1 MPWFIVSNSI
11 IYLEA
16 VFYSKMKKLAPI
28 FFLIGICTCSFGQ
41 HLVPKDE
48 GSEVKFAIK
57 NFGLNVTGSFK
68 GLKGTI
74 IFDPAN
80 LATAAFNV
88 SVQANTVNTGNG
100 SRDKHLKK
108 EDYFNVASY
117 PELNFTS
124 TKISSNGNGY
134 TLEGTLTIKGKK
146 KNISFPFTA
155 AAISN
160 GYQLKGQFKINRLDF
175 NVGSSSWVLSDELTV
190 SLNIIATKE

>member
-1 MPWFIVSNSI
+1 M
-11 IYLEA
+11 
-16 VFYSKMKKLAPI
+16 
-28 FFLIGICTCSFGQ
+28 
-41 HLVPKDE
+41 VPKDE
-48 GSEVKFAIK
+48 GSDVKFSIK

-80 LATAAFNV
+80 LSTAAFDV

-108 EDYFNVASY
+108 EDYFNVTSY

-124 TKISSNGNGY
+124 TKISSNGTGY
-134 TLEGTLTIKGKK
+134 SVEGILTIKGKK
-146 KNISFPFTA
+146 KTITFPFTA
-155 AAISN
+155 AAIAN
-160 GYQLKGQFKINRLDF
+160 GYQFKGQFKINRLDF
-175 NVGSSSWVLSDELTV
+175 NVGSSSWVLADELTV

>member
-1 MPWFIVSNSI
+1 
-11 IYLEA
+11 
-16 VFYSKMKKLAPI
+16 MKKLAFI
-28 FFLIGICTCSFGQ
+28 FFLISISTCCFAQ

-48 GSEVKFAIK
+48 GSEVKFSIK

-68 GLKGTI
+68 GLKGI
-74 IFDPAN
+74 IVFDPAN
-80 LATAAFNV
+80 LPAAVFNV

-124 TKISSNGNGY
+124 TKISTSGTGY
-134 TLEGTLTIKGKK
+134 TVEGTLTIKGKK

-155 AAISN
+155 VAISN

-175 NVGSSSWVLSDELTV
+175 NVGSSSWVLSNELTV
-190 SLNIIATKE
+190 SLTIAAIKE

>member
-1 MPWFIVSNSI
+1 
-11 IYLEA
+11 
-16 VFYSKMKKLAPI
+16 MKKLASI
-28 FFLIGICTCSFGQ
+28 FFLISISTCCFAQ
-41 HLVPKDE
+41 HLVPKYE
-48 GSEVKFAIK
+48 GSEVKFSIK
-57 NFGLNVTGSFK
+57 NFGLNVTGSFR
-68 GLKGTI
+68 GLKGVI

-80 LATAAFNV
+80 LSAAAFNV

-124 TKISSNGNGY
+124 NKISSNGNAY
-134 TLEGTLTIKGKK
+134 TVEGALTIKGKK
-146 KNISFPFTA
+146 KNISFPFTVV
-155 AAISN
+155 AISN

-190 SLNIIATKE
+190 SLTIAAIKE